1 MRWRT
6 AELISTEIGG
16 RPFEPVS
23 YGEQDGGSAALLF
36 MWLGIWCL
44 VLPPALAGLS
54 LVAKNAGWRLPA
66 VKSNSLLQT
75 GISFCS
81 VCQPFMPTLGRAGT
95 NF

>member
-1 MRWRT
+1 
-6 AELISTEIGG
+6 
-16 RPFEPVS
+16 
-23 YGEQDGGSAALLF
+23 

-66 VKSNSLLQT
+66 VKSDSLLQI

-81 VCQPFMPTLGRAGT
+81 VRQPLMPTLGRAGT